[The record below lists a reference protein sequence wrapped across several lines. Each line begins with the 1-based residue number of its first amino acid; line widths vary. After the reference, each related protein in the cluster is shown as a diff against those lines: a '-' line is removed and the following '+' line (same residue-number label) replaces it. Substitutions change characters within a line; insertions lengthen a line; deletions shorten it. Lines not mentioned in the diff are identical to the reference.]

1 MANAEQSVSS
11 QASSG
16 LARVSFAA
24 AGIGVVLFGA
34 GWLSIAWFGDER
46 IVAPLMFWS
55 VLLAYCAMLVGAVY
69 GVRAVREA
77 RRQGQPRVF
86 GLAAGALS
94 FTFLVLLTPLVLWNL
109 LFFVCDCVSP

>member
-16 LARVSFAA
+16 LARFSFAA
-24 AGIGVVLFGA
+24 AGIGVLLFAA
-34 GWLSIAWFGDER
+34 GWLSITWFRDDW
-46 IVAPLMFWS
+46 IVAPLVFGS
-55 VLLAYCAMLVGAVY
+55 VVLAYCAMVVGAVQ

-77 RRQGQPRVF
+77 TRQGQSRML

-94 FTFLVLLTPLVLWNL
+94 FTFLVLLSPLLFWNL